1 MASSE
6 TREVIKG
13 LTYIPNF
20 LTQEEIKELYTYLEK
35 EKWSG
40 ISHRVDSRE
49 VVQYGYIYAYDRSGM
64 TKTDPV
70 PERYLKLLKKIE
82 KSNTCSISQVIENK
96 SVDNI
101 DQLIINKYKA
111 NQGIS
116 PHVDHVKY
124 FSDTVI
130 CISVGREVEVIFTGV
145 EAKDSHKLKVESGSL
160 YIMTG
165 DARYK
170 YTHSIEANDKE
181 GELRYSLT
189 FRHVIAMK

>member
-1 MASSE
+1 MASLE
-6 TREVIKG
+6 TKGVING

-70 PERYLKLLKKIE
+70 PERYLKLLKR
-82 KSNTCSISQVIENK
+82 VDNK
-96 SVDNI
+96 SVDKI

-111 NQGIS
+111 DQGIS

-130 CISVGREVEVIFTGV
+130 CISIGREVEVIFTS
-145 EAKDSHKLKVESGSL
+145 ENKEHIYKLKVESGSL

-170 YTHSIEANDKE
+170 YTHSIEAREKE

-189 FRHVIAMK
+189 FRHVIATK